1 MVSDRP
7 VNNPTNTRRRQ
18 PAGVNALRVLE
29 MLVDYPDGVG
39 TTDLAGSLGMDTAQ
53 AHRLLN
59 GLSSADYVAKTE
71 TSPRRYVIT
80 SKVLR
85 LAARLLDQTDLIRV
99 SRPTMR
105 RMRDQTGETVN
116 LAAFA
121 EGEPVAVA
129 RELSRQPVSVFTR
142 IGEVWPLNETAMG
155 WAIQAFRNDGSSPDS
170 LAERLAEIRRRGFAI
185 DLEEYVQGVTGLAAP
200 IFDYRGKVVGAVGVA
215 GPTDRMPSSDD
226 DIVRMAKL
234 VIEAASEISTALGSI
249 TSHTLIPR

>member
-249 TSHTLIPR
+249 TSHTLFPR

>member
-1 MVSDRP
+1 MAGGGVP
-7 VNNPTNTRRRQ
+7 NNRKKSQRRQ

-29 MLVDYPDGVG
+29 MLVDYPEGVG

-59 GLSSADYVAKTE
+59 GLRSADYVAHTE

-85 LAARLLDQTDLIRV
+85 LAARLLDQTDLLRV

-105 RMRDQTGETVN
+105 RMRDLTGETVN
-116 LAAFA
+116 LAVLA

-129 RELSRQPVSVFTR
+129 REISRHPVSVFTR

-155 WAIQAFRNDGSSPDS
+155 WAAQAFRNDGSSPDS
-170 LAERLAEIRRRGFAI
+170 LAERLAEIRRCGFAV

-200 IFDYRGKVVGAVGVA
+200 IFDYRGEVVGAVGVA
-215 GPTDRMPSSDD
+215 GPADRMPTGDD
-226 DIVRMAKL
+226 EIARMGKL
-234 VIEAASEISTALGSI
+234 VVEAADEISTALGSI
-249 TSHTLIPR
+249 AGHNPSSR